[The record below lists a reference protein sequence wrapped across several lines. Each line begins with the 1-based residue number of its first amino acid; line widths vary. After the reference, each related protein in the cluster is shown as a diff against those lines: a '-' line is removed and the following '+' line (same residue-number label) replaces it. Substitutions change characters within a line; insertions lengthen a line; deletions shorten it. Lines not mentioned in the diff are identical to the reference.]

1 MKQRVITGIFFTI
14 GVLAFIVPSLWYP
27 LVSVA
32 FAVIVGGVA
41 IYELHKAFKEGKM
54 HPNLPLMIT
63 GGVAA
68 TALAVTAYFTEMEIT
83 LALTLYLLIIGLL
96 CLASC
101 VIPSIIHK
109 EGEGHLKDG
118 VITAAVIFYC
128 TFPLY
133 CLMTGMLLVEN
144 GWYYMVCGLF
154 ASWISDVFAY
164 FTGVTMGKHK
174 IVPHISPKK
183 TWEGCIGGAIGC
195 AICVML
201 YFDLVVYKI
210 DNLAINMVIF
220 SVVTFVMGFLIS
232 AMSQI
237 GDWLASLIKRR
248 VGIKDYGNIFPG
260 HGGMLD
266 RFDSSFFT
274 LPIGLLIA
282 IFALHFFS

>member
-1 MKQRVITGIFFTI
+1 MKQRVITGFFFTI
-14 GVLAFIVPSLWYP
+14 GVLAFIVPSLWIP
-27 LVSVA
+27 LISVA
-32 FAVIVGGVA
+32 FSAIVGGVA
-41 IYELHKAFKEGKM
+41 ISELYKAFAAGDM
-54 HPNLPLMIT
+54 HPSLPLMIT
-63 GGVAA
+63 GGI
-68 TALAVTAYFTEMEIT
+68 VTAGLVFVSYFLNLEIT
-83 LALTLYLLIIGLL
+83 LSLTLYLIITGLL
-96 CLASC
+96 CFASC

-109 EGEGHLKDG
+109 DGEGHLRDG

-133 CLMTGMLLVEN
+133 CLMTGMILVKN

-164 FTGVTMGKHK
+164 FTGVTLGRHK

-183 TWEGCIGGAIGC
+183 TWEGCIGGAVGC
-195 AICVML
+195 AVCVML

-210 DNLAINMVIF
+210 DNLSINMAVF
-220 SVVTFVMGFLIS
+220 SIVTFIMGFLIS
-232 AMSQI
+232 VMSQI

-248 VGIKDYGNIFPG
+248 VGIKDYGKIFPG

>member
-1 MKQRVITGIFFTI
+1 MKQRVITGFFFTI
-14 GVLAFIVPSLWYP
+14 GVLAFIVPSLWIP
-27 LVSVA
+27 LISVA

-41 IYELHKAFKEGKM
+41 ISELYKAFKAGDM
-54 HPNLPLMIT
+54 HPNLPLMVMGGIT
-63 GGVAA
+63 A
-68 TALAVTAYFTEMEIT
+68 TALALTAYFVAMPIE
-83 LALTLYLLIIGLL
+83 LALTLYLIVIGLL
-96 CLASC
+96 CFASC

-109 EGEGHLKDG
+109 EGDGHLRDG

-128 TFPLY
+128 TFPLF
-133 CLMTGMLLVEN
+133 CLMSGMLLVPN

-195 AICVML
+195 AVCVML
-201 YFDLVVYKI
+201 YFDLVVYKL
-210 DNLAINMVIF
+210 DNLTINIVVF
-220 SVVTFVMGFLIS
+220 SVVTFIIGFLIS
-232 AMSQI
+232 VMSQI

-248 VGIKDYGNIFPG
+248 VGIKDYGKIFPG

-274 LPIGLLIA
+274 LPLGLLIA
-282 IFALHFFS
+282 IFALHFF